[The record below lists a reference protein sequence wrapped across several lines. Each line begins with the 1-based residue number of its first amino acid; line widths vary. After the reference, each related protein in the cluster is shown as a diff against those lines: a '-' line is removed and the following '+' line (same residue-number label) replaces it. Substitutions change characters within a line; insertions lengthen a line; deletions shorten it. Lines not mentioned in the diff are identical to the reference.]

1 MRVAWFGVLALGV
14 VLAGLASPAAGQA
27 VGGDGP
33 LMKER
38 KANPGAQQGPGQR
51 QRERA
56 KAKAKAAERAKAKA
70 AGGDADGQPAGAGPR
85 SGGPAGGPGGPGG
98 GGDFM
103 AKLYRSGNFRLVQSR
118 VKSVLETNP
127 DNADAHCMLGI
138 AYENAGRYADA
149 YTSLELGQGSTL
161 CDTEG
166 LGSWA
171 DTLHVFGHYD
181 AAANVRMERLAM
193 VEEPGVETQTWL
205 NMVNDYR
212 AAGRYDEAWDAAYQ
226 ALALMPRGA
235 RVLTGMA
242 DLAMDEGDMDEAARL
257 IWLAQQV
264 EEPPPAARLTMVRYE
279 LLTGDLDAATQ
290 TLEAIQPRKNR
301 IWLGSVYQAEVLRR
315 SGDAEGA
322 ALVLEAKYLRGAEY
336 PALLAEQAMV
346 LADLGQ
352 ADEAQDRLDR
362 ALAIYPSDPDVQ
374 LAERH
379 VQRRQRRAG
388 P

>member
-38 KANPGAQQGPGQR
+38 KANPGAQVGPAQR
-51 QRERA
+51 QRERSKAKAKAQERA
-56 KAKAKAAERAKAKA
+56 KAKAKAGGAE
-70 AGGDADGQPAGAGPR
+70 AGEPPKGAGPR
-85 SGGPAGGPGGPGG
+85 AGGG

-103 AKLYRSGNFRLVQSR
+103 AKLYRSGNFRLVQGR
-118 VKSVLETNP
+118 VKGLLEANP

-149 YTSLELGQGSTL
+149 FTSLELGQGSTL

-181 AAANVRMERLAM
+181 AAVDVRMERM
-193 VEEPGVETQTWL
+193 VMVDEPGVESQTWL

-212 AAGRYDEAWDAAYQ
+212 AAGQYDHAWDAAYQ

-235 RVLTGMA
+235 RVLTAMA

-257 IWLAQQV
+257 IWLAQEV
-264 EEPPPAARLTMVRYE
+264 DEPPPAARLTMARYE
-279 LLTGDLDAATQ
+279 ILTGDLDAATE
-290 TLEAIQPRKNR
+290 TLELIQPRKNR
-301 IWLGSVYQAEVLRR
+301 IWQGSVYQAEVLRR
-315 SGDAEGA
+315 TGDPEGA

-346 LADLGQ
+346 FADLERF
-352 ADEAQDRLDR
+352 DEAQERLER
-362 ALAIYPSDPDVQ
+362 ALSVYPSDPDVR
-374 LAERH
+374 LADRH
-379 VQRRQRRAG
+379 LQRRLRGAA